1 MSCRIFFRRV
11 SVMKG
16 KICLILSA
24 LIYGLAPMLAKIAY
38 GGGVNGMTLTF
49 LRTFLMLPLLF
60 ALMLARGQSFRLNK
74 RELFDI
80 IILGVVGGS
89 LSIISLYAAYDYIST
104 GLATTLH
111 FIYPLI
117 IVVVSALIYREK
129 ITNMKLAAV
138 MLVTLGIFLFVD
150 LTSRADKIGVA
161 LAVLSGVFYSFYV
174 IYMDHSGLDKMDYVK
189 LTFYLMIIMSAG
201 TFIFGAATKSIGFAE
216 MNGTAWVFA
225 ALISFLITIGAIPLF
240 QAGVRYEG
248 ASTAGIVSALE
259 PITTIIL
266 GALFLGET
274 MGLVQYFGGAIII
287 LGVGIAEKYG

>member
-1 MSCRIFFRRV
+1 
-11 SVMKG
+11 MKG

-24 LIYGLAPMLAKIAY
+24 LIYGIAPMLAKIAY
-38 GGGVNGMTLTF
+38 MGGVNGMTLTF

-60 ALMLARGQSFRLNK
+60 ILMLARGRSFRLNK
-74 RELFDI
+74 KELFDI

-89 LSIISLYAAYDYIST
+89 FSIISLYAAYDYIST

-150 LTSRADKIGVA
+150 LNTAADKIGVI

-201 TFIFGAATKSIGFAE
+201 TFIFGAATKSIVFNE
-216 MNGTAWVFA
+216 MSGTAWVFA
-225 ALISFLITIGAIPLF
+225 VIISFLITIGAIPLF

-266 GALFLGET
+266 GAIFLGET
-274 MGLVQYFGGAIII
+274 MGLVQYFGGAMII

>member
-1 MSCRIFFRRV
+1 
-11 SVMKG
+11 MKG

-24 LIYGLAPMLAKIAY
+24 LIYGIAPMLAKIAY
-38 GGGVNGMTLTF
+38 MGGVNGMTLTF

-60 ALMLARGQSFRLNK
+60 ILMLACGRSFRLNK
-74 RELFDI
+74 KELFDI

-89 LSIISLYAAYDYIST
+89 FSIISLYAAYDYIST

-150 LTSRADKIGVA
+150 LNTAADKIGVI

-201 TFIFGAATKSIGFAE
+201 TFIFGAATKSIVFNE
-216 MNGTAWVFA
+216 MSGTAWVFA
-225 ALISFLITIGAIPLF
+225 VIISFLITIGAIPLF

-266 GALFLGET
+266 GALFLGEA
-274 MGLVQYFGGAIII
+274 MGLVQYFGGAMII

>member
-1 MSCRIFFRRV
+1 
-11 SVMKG
+11 MKG

-24 LIYGLAPMLAKIAY
+24 LIYGIAPMLAKIAY
-38 GGGVNGMTLTF
+38 MGGVNGMTLTF

-60 ALMLARGQSFRLNK
+60 VLMLVRGRSFRLNK
-74 RELFDI
+74 KELFDI

-89 LSIISLYAAYDYIST
+89 FSIISLYAAYDYIST

-150 LTSRADKIGVA
+150 LNTAADKIGVI

-189 LTFYLMIIMSAG
+189 LTFYLMIIMSA
-201 TFIFGAATKSIGFAE
+201 
-216 MNGTAWVFA
+216 TAWVFA
-225 ALISFLITIGAIPLF
+225 VIISFLITIGAIPLF

-266 GALFLGET
+266 GALFLGEA
-274 MGLVQYFGGAIII
+274 MGLVQYFGGAMII

>member
-1 MSCRIFFRRV
+1 
-11 SVMKG
+11 MKG

-24 LIYGLAPMLAKIAY
+24 LIYGIAPMLAKIAY
-38 GGGVNGMTLTF
+38 MGGVNGMTLTF

-60 ALMLARGQSFRLNK
+60 ILMLARGRSFRLNK
-74 RELFDI
+74 KELFDI

-89 LSIISLYAAYDYIST
+89 FSIISLYAAYDYIST

-150 LTSRADKIGVA
+150 LNTAADKIGVI

-201 TFIFGAATKSIGFAE
+201 TFIFGAATKSIVFNE
-216 MNGTAWVFA
+216 MSGTAWIFA
-225 ALISFLITIGAIPLF
+225 VIISFLITIGAIPLF

-266 GALFLGET
+266 GALFLGEA
-274 MGLVQYFGGAIII
+274 MGLVQYFGGAMII

>member
-1 MSCRIFFRRV
+1 
-11 SVMKG
+11 MKG

-60 ALMLARGQSFRLNK
+60 VLMLARGRSFRLNK

-129 ITNMKLAAV
+129 ITNIKLAAV

-161 LAVLSGVFYSFYV
+161 
-174 IYMDHSGLDKMDYVK
+174 
-189 LTFYLMIIMSAG
+189 
-201 TFIFGAATKSIGFAE
+201 
-216 MNGTAWVFA
+216 
-225 ALISFLITIGAIPLF
+225 P
-240 QAGVRYEG
+240 
-248 ASTAGIVSALE
+248 VSYTHLRAH
-259 PITTIIL
+259 
-266 GALFLGET
+266 ET
-274 MGLVQYFGGAIII
+274 
-287 LGVGIAEKYG
+287 

>member
-1 MSCRIFFRRV
+1 
-11 SVMKG
+11 MKG

-60 ALMLARGQSFRLNK
+60 VLMLARGRSFRLNK

-117 IVVVSALIYREK
+117 IVVVSALIYKEK
-129 ITNMKLAAV
+129 ITNIKLAAV

-189 LTFYLMIIMSAG
+189 LTFYLMIIMSVG
-201 TFIFGAATKSIGFAE
+201 TFIFGAGTKSIGFAE

-274 MGLVQYFGGAIII
+274 MGLVQYFGGAMII

>member
-1 MSCRIFFRRV
+1 
-11 SVMKG
+11 MKG

-60 ALMLARGQSFRLNK
+60 ILMLARGRSFRLNK

-189 LTFYLMIIMSAG
+189 LTFYLMIIMSVG
-201 TFIFGAATKSIGFAE
+201 TYIFGATTKSIAFNE

-274 MGLVQYFGGAIII
+274 MGLVQYFGGAMII

>member
-1 MSCRIFFRRV
+1 
-11 SVMKG
+11 MKG

-24 LIYGLAPMLAKIAY
+24 LIYGIAPMLAKIAY
-38 GGGVNGMTLTF
+38 MGGVNGMTLTF
-49 LRTFLMLPLLF
+49 LRTFLMLPFLF
-60 ALMLARGQSFRLNK
+60 VLMLARGRSFRLNK
-74 RELFDI
+74 KELFDI

-89 LSIISLYAAYDYIST
+89 FSIISLYAAYDYIST

-150 LTSRADKIGVA
+150 LNTAADKIGVI

-201 TFIFGAATKSIGFAE
+201 TFIFGAATKSIVFNE
-216 MNGTAWVFA
+216 MSGTAWVFA
-225 ALISFLITIGAIPLF
+225 VIISFLITIGAIPLF

-266 GALFLGET
+266 GALFLGEA
-274 MGLVQYFGGAIII
+274 MGLVQYFGGAMII

>member
-1 MSCRIFFRRV
+1 
-11 SVMKG
+11 MKG

-24 LIYGLAPMLAKIAY
+24 LIYGIAPMLAKIAY
-38 GGGVNGMTLTF
+38 MGGVNGMTLTF

-60 ALMLARGQSFRLNK
+60 VLMLARGRSFRLNK
-74 RELFDI
+74 KELFDI

-89 LSIISLYAAYDYIST
+89 FSIISLYAAYDYIST

-150 LTSRADKIGVA
+150 LNTAADKIGVI

-201 TFIFGAATKSIGFAE
+201 TFIFGAAT
-216 MNGTAWVFA
+216 
-225 ALISFLITIGAIPLF
+225 
-240 QAGVRYEG
+240 
-248 ASTAGIVSALE
+248 
-259 PITTIIL
+259 
-266 GALFLGET
+266 
-274 MGLVQYFGGAIII
+274 
-287 LGVGIAEKYG
+287 

>member
-1 MSCRIFFRRV
+1 
-11 SVMKG
+11 MKG

-24 LIYGLAPMLAKIAY
+24 LIYGIAPMLAKIAY
-38 GGGVNGMTLTF
+38 MGGVNGMTLTF

-60 ALMLARGQSFRLNK
+60 ILMLARGRSFRLNK
-74 RELFDI
+74 KELFDI

-89 LSIISLYAAYDYIST
+89 FSIISLYAAYDYIST

-150 LTSRADKIGVA
+150 LNTAADKIGVI

-201 TFIFGAATKSIGFAE
+201 TFIFGAATKSIVFNE
-216 MNGTAWVFA
+216 MSGTAWVFA
-225 ALISFLITIGAIPLF
+225 VIISFLITIGAIPLF

-266 GALFLGET
+266 GALFLGEA
-274 MGLVQYFGGAIII
+274 MGFVQYFGGAMII

>member
-1 MSCRIFFRRV
+1 
-11 SVMKG
+11 MKG

-24 LIYGLAPMLAKIAY
+24 LIYGIAPMLAKIAY
-38 GGGVNGMTLTF
+38 MGGVNGMTLTF

-60 ALMLARGQSFRLNK
+60 VLMLARGRSFRLNK
-74 RELFDI
+74 KELFDI

-89 LSIISLYAAYDYIST
+89 FSIISLYAAYDYIST

-150 LTSRADKIGVA
+150 LNTAADKIGVI

-201 TFIFGAATKSIGFAE
+201 TFIFGAATKSIVFNE
-216 MNGTAWVFA
+216 MSGTAWVFA
-225 ALISFLITIGAIPLF
+225 VIISFLITIGAIPLF

-266 GALFLGET
+266 GALFLGEA
-274 MGLVQYFGGAIII
+274 MGLVQYFGGAMII

>member
-1 MSCRIFFRRV
+1 
-11 SVMKG
+11 MKG

-49 LRTFLMLPLLF
+49 LRTALMIPLLF
-60 ALMLARGQSFRLNK
+60 VLMLARGQSFRLNK
-74 RELFDI
+74 RELVDI
-80 IILGVVGGS
+80 VILGVVGGS

-161 LAVLSGVFYSFYV
+161 LAVLSGVFYSFFV
-174 IYMDHSGLDKMDYVK
+174 IYMDHSGLNEMDYVK

-201 TFIFGAATKSIGFAE
+201 TFVFGAATKSIGFAE
-216 MNGTAWVFA
+216 MNTAAWIFA
-225 ALISFLITIGAIPLF
+225 VIISFLITIGAIPLF

-274 MGLVQYFGGAIII
+274 MGLVQYFGGAMII

>member
-1 MSCRIFFRRV
+1 
-11 SVMKG
+11 MKG

-24 LIYGLAPMLAKIAY
+24 LIYGIAPMLAKIAY
-38 GGGVNGMTLTF
+38 GGGVNGVTLTF
-49 LRTFLMLPLLF
+49 LRTALMLPLLF
-60 ALMLARGQSFRLNK
+60 VLMLTRGQTFRLNK
-74 RELFDI
+74 RELVDI
-80 IILGVVGGS
+80 VILGVVGGS

-161 LAVLSGVFYSFYV
+161 LAVLSGVFYSFFV
-174 IYMDHSGLDKMDYVK
+174 IYMDHSGLNKMDYVK
-189 LTFYLMIIMSAG
+189 LTFYLMIIMSVG
-201 TFIFGAATKSIGFAE
+201 TFIFGTATKSIGFAE
-216 MNGTAWVFA
+216 MNTAAWVFSVI
-225 ALISFLITIGAIPLF
+225 ISFLITIGAIPLF

-266 GALFLGET
+266 GALFLGEA
-274 MGLVQYFGGAIII
+274 MGLVQYFGGAMII

>member
-1 MSCRIFFRRV
+1 
-11 SVMKG
+11 MKG

-24 LIYGLAPMLAKIAY
+24 LIYGIAPMLAKIAY
-38 GGGVNGMTLTF
+38 MGGVNGMTLTF

-60 ALMLARGQSFRLNK
+60 ILMLARGRSFRLNK
-74 RELFDI
+74 KELFDI

-89 LSIISLYAAYDYIST
+89 FSIISLYAAYDYIST

-117 IVVVSALIYREK
+117 IVVVSTLIYREK

-150 LTSRADKIGVA
+150 LNTAADKIGVI

-201 TFIFGAATKSIGFAE
+201 TFIFGAATKSIVFNE
-216 MNGTAWVFA
+216 MSGTAWVFA
-225 ALISFLITIGAIPLF
+225 VIISFLITIGAIPLF

-266 GALFLGET
+266 GALFLGEA
-274 MGLVQYFGGAIII
+274 MGLVQYFGGAMII

>member
-1 MSCRIFFRRV
+1 
-11 SVMKG
+11 MKG

-24 LIYGLAPMLAKIAY
+24 LIYGIAPMLAKIAY
-38 GGGVNGMTLTF
+38 MGGVNGMTLTF

-60 ALMLARGQSFRLNK
+60 VLMLVRGRSFRLNK
-74 RELFDI
+74 KELFDI

-89 LSIISLYAAYDYIST
+89 FSIISLYAAYDYIST

-150 LTSRADKIGVA
+150 LNTAADKIGVI

-201 TFIFGAATKSIGFAE
+201 TFIFGATTKSIVFNE
-216 MNGTAWVFA
+216 MSGTAWVFA
-225 ALISFLITIGAIPLF
+225 VIISFLITIGAIPLF

-266 GALFLGET
+266 GALFLGEA
-274 MGLVQYFGGAIII
+274 MGLVQYFGGAMII